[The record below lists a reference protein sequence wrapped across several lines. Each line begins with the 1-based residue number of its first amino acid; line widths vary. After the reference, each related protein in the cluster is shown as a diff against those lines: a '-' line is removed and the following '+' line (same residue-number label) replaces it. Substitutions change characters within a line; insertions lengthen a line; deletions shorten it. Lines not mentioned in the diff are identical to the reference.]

1 MKKEEKDKKEKLWH
15 LLFFVIGL
23 LFPIAGIIMYFIYK
37 KKKNDINATWCAFGA
52 TVGIAIMLLGG
63 IIYLIGVLKNPEALK
78 INVNKQDYVNKG

>member
-15 LLFFVIGL
+15 VLFLVIGI

-37 KKKNDINATWCAFGA
+37 KKNAVNATWCAFGA

-78 INVNKQDYVNKG
+78 ININKQDYVNKG